1 MYVKIPPISKVL
13 VDDPA
18 VAWMNKGGLS
28 KLITLWSASFIES
41 IRLIEVREIEPV
53 FCRVI
58 LNTTWSPMSVTPFE
72 FTSTMLPTLVTS
84 SSAVFTIVG
93 SLFNSPSLSIPLS
106 LWSVTVP
113 NVLEA
118 ETVTWLNIEPESKA
132 DWSIVKE
139 AT

>member
-1 MYVKIPPISKVL
+1 MYVNIPPINNVL
-13 VDDPA
+13 VEDPA
-18 VAWMNKGGLS
+18 LAWMNNGGLS
-28 KLITLWSASFIES
+28 KLITLWFASFMES
-41 IRLIEVREIEPV
+41 IRPIEVREIEPV
-53 FCRVI
+53 FCTVI

-72 FTSTMLPTLVTS
+72 FTSTMFPTLVTS

-106 LWSVTVP
+106 LWSVTIP
-113 NVLEA
+113 NVLDA

-132 DWSIVKE
+132 YWSIVKD